1 MTEVIYMQTILTS
14 HILIFQ
20 NNQVLLVKHGETAG
34 HMTGVYG
41 IPGGRVD
48 EGESLQEAAVRE
60 FAEETGLTVLEN
72 DIREFPNNEYSADI
86 QRKDGTTKHF
96 TMHIFLAS
104 KWEGS
109 LENTRETTPEW
120 INVDQLDSFNL
131 LPNVKEAI
139 HAAQQ
144 SLPVLS

>member
-1 MTEVIYMQTILTS
+1 MQTTRTS

-20 NNQVLLVKHGETAG
+20 NNQVLLVEHGETAG
-34 HMTGVYG
+34 HMTGTYG

-48 EGESLQEAAVRE
+48 EGESLRQTAVRE

-72 DIREFPNNEYSADI
+72 DLGEFPNNEYSADI
-86 QRKDGTTKHF
+86 QRKDGTTRKF

-109 LENTRETTPEW
+109 LKNTGETTPEW
-120 INVDQLDSFNL
+120 INMDQLDSFNL
-131 LPNVKEAI
+131 LPNVKEAVL
-139 HAAQQ
+139 AAQV
-144 SLPVLS
+144 SVG